1 MTQETRPSE
10 TTLIV
15 ARHGNTFEKGDTI
28 LRVGA
33 RTDLP
38 LTAEGRAQGRRLGEK
53 LSELGFRPSAF
64 YSAPLRRTLETA
76 SEIALAQG
84 INAKPIVEEFLTE
97 LDYGEDD
104 GRPEAEVARRLGALE
119 LTVSEDAP
127 ATPCNATRRPEKFP
141 RDVPVEVVDFSP
153 EAFETA
159 GLAALKRWDAEK
171 RLPIGW
177 FFLRDRVARLGDD
190 WRAFAARVVER
201 HSGETIVATTSNGI
215 ARFATALLPS
225 GAPIPEK
232 LKLATGAFGVFV
244 WNGETWRLDA
254 WNVR

>member
-1 MTQETRPSE
+1 MTQDTRRAE

-15 ARHGNTFEKGDTI
+15 ARHGNTFEKGDVI

-38 LTAEGRAQGRRLGEK
+38 LTAEGRAQGWRLGEK
-53 LSELGFRPSAF
+53 LAELGFRPSAF

-76 SEIALAQG
+76 SEIAAAQG
-84 INAKPIVEEFLTE
+84 VNAEPIVEDFLTE

-104 GRPEAEVARRLGALE
+104 GRPETEVARRLGKLE
-119 LTVSEDAP
+119 LGNDAQT
-127 ATPCNATRRPEKFP
+127 ATPE
-141 RDVPVEVVDFSP
+141 EL
-153 EAFETA
+153 EAA

-171 RLPIGW
+171 RLPLGW
-177 FFLRDRVARLGDD
+177 AFLQERVDRLGDD
-190 WRAFAARVVER
+190 WRAFAAQIVER
-201 HSGETIVATTSNGI
+201 RPGETIVATTSNGI

-244 WNGETWRLDA
+244 WNGESWRLDA

>member
-1 MTQETRPSE
+1 MTQDARSSE

-15 ARHGNTFEKGDTI
+15 ARHGNTFEKGDVI

-38 LTAEGRAQGRRLGEK
+38 LTAEGREQGRRLGAK
-53 LSELGFRPSAF
+53 LAELGLRPTTF

-76 SEIALAQG
+76 SEIALAQEL
-84 INAKPIVEEFLTE
+84 NAEPLVEEIFLTE
-97 LDYGEDD
+97 LDYGADD
-104 GRPEAEVARRLGALE
+104 GRPEAEVARRLGEVE
-119 LTVSEDAP
+119 LGDDAE
-127 ATPCNATRRPEKFP
+127 NATTE
-141 RDVPVEVVDFSP
+141 EL
-153 EAFETA
+153 EAS

-171 RLPIGW
+171 RLPLGW
-177 FFLRDRVARLGDD
+177 TFLQERVDRLGAD
-190 WRAFAARVVER
+190 WRSFAARVVVE
-201 HSGETIVATTSNGI
+201 HSGETVVATTSNGI
-215 ARFATALLPS
+215 ARFATAILPPD
-225 GAPIPEK
+225 APIPEK

>member
-1 MTQETRPSE
+1 MTQETRRSE

-15 ARHGNTFEKGDTI
+15 ARHGNTFEKGDVI

-38 LTAEGRAQGRRLGEK
+38 LTAEGREQGRRLGAK
-53 LSELGFRPSAF
+53 LAELGLRPTTF

-76 SEIALAQG
+76 SEIASAQG
-84 INAKPIVEEFLTE
+84 VSAEPIVEKFLTE
-97 LDYGEDD
+97 LDYGADD
-104 GRPEAEVARRLGALE
+104 GRPEAEVARRLGEVELGDDAENATTEALE
-119 LTVSEDAP
+119 AS
-127 ATPCNATRRPEKFP
+127 
-141 RDVPVEVVDFSP
+141 
-153 EAFETA
+153 

-171 RLPIGW
+171 RLPLGW
-177 FFLRDRVARLGDD
+177 TFLQERVDRLGAN
-190 WRAFAARVVER
+190 WRSFAARVVVE
-201 HSGETIVATTSNGI
+201 HSGETVVATTSNGI
-215 ARFATALLPS
+215 ARFATAILPP

-244 WNGETWRLDA
+244 WNGESWRLDA